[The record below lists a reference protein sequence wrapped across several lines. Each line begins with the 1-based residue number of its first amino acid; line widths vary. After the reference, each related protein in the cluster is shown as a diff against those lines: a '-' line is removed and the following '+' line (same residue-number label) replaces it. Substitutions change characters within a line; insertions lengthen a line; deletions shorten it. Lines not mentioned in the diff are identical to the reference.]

1 VLLVVRKI
9 LVCNLLLLVLVGCTP
24 TINTI
29 PTAKSILTEHSQAD
43 ILQYNHLIY
52 INTTSLESKKQLEY
66 TKCEKIGE
74 IIKTTNSS
82 KNFKDFYATKLES
95 GTEIFSTNNNNIYTI
110 IADINGQQILYTVLI
125 EG

>member
-1 VLLVVRKI
+1 MRKMLI
-9 LVCNLLLLVLVGCTP
+9 CNLLILLLVGCTP
-24 TINTI
+24 AINTN
-29 PTAKSILTEHSQAD
+29 PTAKSILKEHSQVD
-43 ILQYNHLIY
+43 ILQYNNLIY
-52 INTTSLESKKQLEY
+52 INATSLESMQQFEY

-95 GTEIFSTNNNNIYTI
+95 GTKIFSTNENNTYTI
-110 IADINGQQILYTVLI
+110 IAEINGQHILYTVLL

>member
-1 VLLVVRKI
+1 MRNMLI
-9 LVCNLLLLVLVGCTP
+9 CNLLILLLVGCTP
-24 TINTI
+24 AINTN
-29 PTAKSILTEHSQAD
+29 PTAKSILKEHSQAD
-43 ILQYNHLIY
+43 ILQYNNLIY
-52 INTTSLESKKQLEY
+52 INATSLGSMQQFEY

-95 GTEIFSTNNNNIYTI
+95 GTKIFSTNDNNTYTI
-110 IADINGQQILYTVLI
+110 IAEINGQHIIYTVLL